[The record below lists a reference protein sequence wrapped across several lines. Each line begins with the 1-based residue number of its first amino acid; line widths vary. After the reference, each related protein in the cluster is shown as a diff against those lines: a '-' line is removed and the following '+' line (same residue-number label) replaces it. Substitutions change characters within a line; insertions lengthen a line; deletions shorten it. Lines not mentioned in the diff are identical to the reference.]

1 MQIDKDTLRAAL
13 EESVKPLE
21 WNGSEASCD
30 LTCSNYY
37 ARESLHKENM
47 GKRRADRILSAIDL
61 DTLAAKL
68 GGGE

>member
-13 EESVKPLE
+13 EGAIDALKLADTLQTENFAAFVRQ
-21 WNGSEASCD
+21 GID
-30 LTCSNYY
+30 LGQVTPCKQY
-37 ARESLHKENM
+37 RK
-47 GKRRADRILSAIDL
+47 AIADL